1 MLPQIGAG
9 EFLKKFAHRFA
20 DNAATNRAAELAYYF
35 LFALFP
41 FIAFGV
47 TLAAYLP
54 TRGAVD
60 ELLAR
65 LDPVIP
71 EEAEQ
76 IIRAQLTAL
85 SSQQRPHFLTFGLGL
100 AVWSASRGLDALRSS
115 LNHSYGVKESRSW
128 WRIQVLA
135 ILLTVVTSVV
145 LLFAVAGIALG
156 GNAGLWLATHLHVD
170 RFWPFFWGLLR
181 WPITTVGVLLVF
193 AVLYYFLPDVKQ
205 EWRFITP
212 GSLLGTVLWL
222 LASYVFSL
230 YADHFGSY
238 DKTYGSIGGVI
249 VLMTW
254 LYVTGL
260 IFIVGG
266 ELNALIEHESAE
278 GKSKGER
285 APHRPS
291 FFARFRRRPPPV
303 NCKNP
308 DIPKGA
314 T

>member
-1 MLPQIGAG
+1 MLVPHLSAG
-9 EFLKKFAHRFA
+9 QFLKKFVHRFA
-20 DNAATNRAAELAYYF
+20 DNEATNRAAELAYYF

-41 FIAFGV
+41 AIAFAV

-54 TRGAVD
+54 TKGAID
-60 ELLAR
+60 DLMAR

-71 EEAEQ
+71 EQAEL

-85 SSQQRPHFLTFGLGL
+85 ATQQRPHFLTLGLLL
-100 AVWSASRGLDALRSS
+100 AVWSASRSLDALRSA
-115 LNHSYGVKESRSW
+115 LNRSYGVKESRPW
-128 WRIQVLA
+128 WRVQLLA
-135 ILLTVVTSVV
+135 IGLTIATSVV
-145 LLFAVAGIALG
+145 LLFAIAGIALG

-170 RFWPFFWGLLR
+170 KAWPLFWGWMR
-181 WPITTVGVLLVF
+181 WPITAGGVLLVF

-212 GSLLGTVLWL
+212 GSLLGTGLWL
-222 LASYVFSL
+222 LASYGFSL

-266 ELNALIEHESAE
+266 ELNALIEHESPE
-278 GKSKGER
+278 GKAKGER
-285 APHRPS
+285 VGPRQG
-291 FFARFRRRPPPV
+291 FFARFRRPFVRHPT
-303 NCKNP
+303 
-308 DIPKGA
+308 GESG
-314 T
+314 